1 MLRILVVDDEP
12 FIVQGLSVLIDWES
26 EDCQIVGTVAN
37 GKEALDFLKQQEV
50 DLILADIQMPVMS
63 GLELLEIVKTQKL
76 SNAWFVIL
84 SGYSDFQYAQQALRY
99 ECLDYLLKPIQKKEL
114 TEVIHK
120 VQNLYQKS
128 EAQKQE
134 NCRMEKAY
142 LTGQILLLLSG
153 KYEQA
158 NLDYVQEHLKVSPN
172 VRYIDIEIDEL
183 STKREISL
191 EEKRVFQ
198 RELYEK
204 CQQYLG
210 EDGEHCLFDVSSNSK
225 EYDVGFVYCDYMARE
240 AGKEE
245 EEYFDAFLKAL
256 NAESDIQV
264 LMFVGSK
271 VESIAE
277 LSESYRTAMILKS
290 LLVFHSDS
298 RISYYEDM
306 QMNSSGNILCKGSMD
321 ALVRAVEQN
330 DQEDIEQCVDIIFD
344 ELERGGMRKDLLEI
358 NINYLLFQLLH
369 LAVTQNN
376 QISQEDILK
385 YLGMEAF
392 DKRSIIGSSNHM
404 KCFVKEYAEYLI
416 QLRKEVPRG
425 VLAEV
430 EREIQEHY
438 WENLTLKELSKKYY
452 VNSAYLGQLFRKKYG
467 VSFKDY
473 LNNYRMDQAASML
486 LRTDKKIYEIAEA
499 VGYHDVDYFINR
511 FIAAKGCTPTK
522 FRKQSGK

>member
-1 MLRILVVDDEP
+1 M
-12 FIVQGLSVLIDWES
+12 
-26 EDCQIVGTVAN
+26 
-37 GKEALDFLKQQEV
+37 
-50 DLILADIQMPVMS
+50 
-63 GLELLEIVKTQKL
+63 
-76 SNAWFVIL
+76 
-84 SGYSDFQYAQQALRY
+84 
-99 ECLDYLLKPIQKKEL
+99 
-114 TEVIHK
+114 
-120 VQNLYQKS
+120 
-128 EAQKQE
+128 
-134 NCRMEKAY
+134 
-142 LTGQILLLLSG
+142 
-153 KYEQA
+153 
-158 NLDYVQEHLKVSPN
+158 
-172 VRYIDIEIDEL
+172 

-392 DKRSIIGSSNHM
+392 DLS
-404 KCFVKEYAEYLI
+404 LI
-416 QLRKEVPRG
+416 H
-425 VLAEV
+425 
-430 EREIQEHY
+430 I
-438 WENLTLKELSKKYY
+438 
-452 VNSAYLGQLFRKKYG
+452 
-467 VSFKDY
+467 
-473 LNNYRMDQAASML
+473 
-486 LRTDKKIYEIAEA
+486 
-499 VGYHDVDYFINR
+499 
-511 FIAAKGCTPTK
+511 
-522 FRKQSGK
+522 